1 MSYRF
6 WQFGAEQTQKLK
18 QKVDQMQIKLEDQ
31 NNSNRLLVLLL
42 SSADNLASKMKPNL
56 KLTDRTRM
64 LRSSSNSRMR
74 VIG

>member
-56 KLTDRTRM
+56 RLFIKLTTY
-64 LRSSSNSRMR
+64 
-74 VIG
+74 

>member
-6 WQFGAEQTQKLK
+6 WQFGAEQTQKLN

-31 NNSNRLLVLLL
+31 NIPNRLLLLLL

-56 KLTDRTRM
+56 KLTD
-64 LRSSSNSRMR
+64 
-74 VIG
+74 